1 MRIVITGGCGFLGRR
16 VAIRLLQQGC
26 ALGPVD
32 ELVLFD
38 NAAPALALPEDRRL
52 RVVTGDIADRDTV
65 NRLVAPPGSDVG
77 TDAVFHLAA
86 IVSGEAEA
94 NPDLGYRV
102 NLDGTRAVLDACRAL
117 GTCPRLVFASS
128 LAVYGG
134 ALPPAV
140 GDDTALTPQTS
151 YGTQKAL
158 GELLVN
164 DYSRKGFVDGRALRL
179 PTVVVRPGRPN
190 RAASTFASS
199 MIREPLAG
207 ADAVCPVAPDTVM
220 ALASPR
226 RIVEGLVHAIG
237 LPGAAFGASRSL
249 QLPGFSVSVG
259 EMAAA
264 LRRAGGEAAYARIRW
279 QPDPAIQAIV
289 SGWPRALLTPRAEA
303 LGFGRDS
310 GIDAVIEAF
319 IEDDL
324 PAQKQLAG

>member
-16 VAIRLLQQGC
+16 VAIRLLETGR
-26 ALGPVD
+26 AD

-38 NAAPALALPEDRRL
+38 NAAPALPLPEDRRV
-52 RVVTGDIADRDTV
+52 RVVTGDIADRETV
-65 NRLVAPPGSDVG
+65 ARLIAPG

-94 NPDLGYRV
+94 NTDLGYRV

-117 GTCPRLVFASS
+117 GSVSKLVFASS

-134 ALPPAV
+134 ALPPLV
-140 GDDTALTPQTS
+140 GEETPLAPQSS
-151 YGTQKAL
+151 YGTQKAI

-199 MIREPLAG
+199 MIREPLCG
-207 ADAVCPVAPDTVM
+207 LNAVCPVSPETVM

-226 RIVEGLVHAIG
+226 RIVAGLVQALDI
-237 LPGAAFGASRSL
+237 PGEALGVNRSL

-259 EMAAA
+259 EMAMA
-264 LRRAGGEAAYARIRW
+264 LRRAGGEAAHARISW
-279 QPDPAIQAIV
+279 QPDPLIQAIV
-289 SGWPRALLTPRAEA
+289 GSWPQHLASPRAEA
-303 LGFGRDS
+303 LGFARDS
-310 GIDAVIEAF
+310 GIDEVIQAF

-324 PAQKQLAG
+324 ALQRPLAG